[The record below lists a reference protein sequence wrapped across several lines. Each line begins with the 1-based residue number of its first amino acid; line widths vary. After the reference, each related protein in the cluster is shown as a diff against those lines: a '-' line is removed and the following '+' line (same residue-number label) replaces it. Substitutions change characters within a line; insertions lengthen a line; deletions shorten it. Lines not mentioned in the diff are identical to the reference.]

1 MEDSALLKKIKD
13 EYYLGYNYVNPLR
26 TLYRER
32 ILRWNPQNKKD
43 SKININ
49 MIANAIDVKI
59 ASSWTNWL
67 KVKFISRN
75 WRVGEEEAENLTNV
89 AEFDEKETAWQQIRY
104 QLEQDSWFF
113 GVGILNKIGWDDT
126 KICNKWR
133 AVNPL
138 SWIPDPLPTQTGQFD
153 GQNYRFHGFM
163 MRTTVYDMKGRYDND
178 NLNEYFAKQYNS
190 DETLTKQAYTSRAGA
205 WPITC
210 DTLTDN
216 FSADIYTHYTV
227 IDNRK
232 WKVVTDNAFGH
243 IFYKEELKAVTKE
256 EKLDPMLIPW
266 PVMLNYTDP
275 VRESA
280 FGNSIC
286 DKLEDK
292 QNAKSILAN
301 LNLIKSKKE
310 ALWGDFLVNSRL
322 IKNKDDLKKQ
332 STETRYIFV
341 DEDAIGNQPVQ
352 NAMFEL
358 PQSQIKTDTF
368 TMMDFLDNEAKND
381 VKIDQLQA
389 GVVPDK
395 TMTKAET
402 QTIQGNANGLVRT
415 TESVKSWF
423 YNEMYFQRWRGYLEH
438 FKEGKEKFVVL
449 NSNFEWK
456 GVTYTKDQ
464 FVGKQIPY
472 IMVANADDI
481 NAINESKKQ
490 YLNLMNPQIQA
501 SPTIPQVSKDIFQR
515 LVHKVNG
522 LEPNII
528 NIVTPY
534 SPSEQKAKEYINI
547 INLGLM
553 PKSLFS
559 DVQADFFA
567 YRLYVQKA
575 EDNEIK
581 DKVLWILSKY
591 LMENW
596 MWQQMQQAQGQ
607 SMMNSAANIQ
617 MSQQSKPEDAL
628 SRSTPEPS
636 LQLT

>member
-1 MEDSALLKKIKD
+1 
-13 EYYLGYNYVNPLR
+13 
-26 TLYRER
+26 
-32 ILRWNPQNKKD
+32 
-43 SKININ
+43 

-75 WRVGEEEAENLTNV
+75 GRVGEEEAENLTNV

-113 GVGILNKIGWDDT
+113 GVGILNKIWWDDT
-126 KICNKWR
+126 KICNKRR

-138 SWIPDPLPTQTGQFD
+138 SWVPDPLPTQTWQFD
-153 GQNYRFHGFM
+153 WQNYRFHWFM
-163 MRTTVYDMKGRYDND
+163 MRTTVYDMKAKYDKE
-178 NLNEYFAKQYNS
+178 NLNEFFRKQYDS
-190 DETLTKQAYTSRAGA
+190 DQTLTKQAYTTRWGYG
-205 WPITC
+205 PVTC
-210 DTLTDN
+210 DTLENN
-216 FSADIYTHYTV
+216 FSADIYTHYTIV
-227 IDNRK
+227 DKRK
-232 WKVVTDNAFGH
+232 LKVVCDNAFWH
-243 IFYKEELKAVTKE
+243 IFYKEELTAVTKE

-280 FGNSIC
+280 FGNSLC

-301 LNLIKSKKE
+301 LNIIKSKKE

-368 TMMDFLDNEAKND
+368 TMMNFLDQEAKND

-395 TMTKAET
+395 TMTKAES
-402 QTIQGNANGLVRT
+402 QTIQWNANAIVRT
-415 TESVKSWF
+415 TESIKSWF
-423 YNEMYFQRWRGYLEH
+423 YNEMFFQWRRWYVEH
-438 FKEGKEKFVVL
+438 FKQGREKFVVL
-449 NSNFEWK
+449 NSNFERK

-464 FVGKQIPY
+464 FVGIQIPY

-522 LEPNII
+522 LESNFI

-534 SPSEQKAKEYINI
+534 SPSEEKAKGFVDI
-547 INLGLM
+547 INLWLM

-559 DVQADFFA
+559 DPQADFFA
-567 YRLYVQKA
+567 YWLYIQKA
-575 EDNEIK
+575 EDNTIK

-596 MWQQMQQAQGQ
+596 MWPQMQQPQDQ
-607 SMMNSAANIQ
+607 SMNNSAANIQ
-617 MSQQSKPEDAL
+617 MSQQPKQDNAL
-628 SRSTPEPS
+628 TRSQPEPS
-636 LQLT
+636 LQM

>member
-1 MEDSALLKKIKD
+1 MQDGELLKKISD
-13 EYYLGYNYVNPLR
+13 EYQLWYNYVLPLR

-32 ILRWNPQNKKD
+32 ILRWSPQNKKD

-59 ASSWTNWL
+59 ASSWSNGL

-75 WRVGEEEAENLTNV
+75 GWVGEEEAENLTNV

-113 GVGILNKIGWDDT
+113 GVGILNKIGWDDV

-163 MRTTVYDMKGRYDND
+163 MRTTVYDLKARYDNNNVND
-178 NLNEYFAKQYNS
+178 FFRSQYDS
-190 DETLTKQAYTSRAGA
+190 DQTLTKQAYSSKGWY
-205 WPITC
+205 WPVTC
-210 DTLTDN
+210 DTLTNN
-216 FSADIYTHYTV
+216 FSLDIYTHYTV

-232 WKVVTDNAFGH
+232 WKIVTDNAFWH
-243 IFYKEELKAVTKE
+243 IFYREELKAVTKE
-256 EKLDPMLIPW
+256 EKLDPMLIPR

-275 VRESA
+275 VRENPL
-280 FGNSIC
+280 GNSIC

-301 LNLIKSKKE
+301 LNIIKSKKE
-310 ALWGDFLVNSRL
+310 ALGWDFLVNSRL
-322 IKNKDDLKKQ
+322 IKNKDDLKKNT
-332 STETRYIFV
+332 TETRYIYI
-341 DEDAIGNQPVQ
+341 DEDAIGNQPLQ

-368 TMMDFLDNEAKND
+368 NMMNFLDTEARND
-381 VKIDQLQA
+381 AKIDQLQA
-389 GVVPDK
+389 WIAPDK
-395 TMTKAET
+395 TMTKAES
-402 QTIQGNANGLVRT
+402 QTIQGNANAIIRT
-415 TESVKSWF
+415 TEAIKSWF
-423 YNEMYFQRWRGYLEH
+423 YQEMYFQRWRGYLEH
-438 FKEGKEKFVVL
+438 FKDWREKFVIL
-449 NSNFEWK
+449 NSNFERK
-456 GVTYTKDQ
+456 GVTYTKDK

-481 NAINESKKQ
+481 NAINERQKQ
-490 YLNLMNPQIQA
+490 YLNVMNPQIQA
-501 SPTIPQVSKDIFQR
+501 NPTIPQVSKDIFQR

-522 LEPNII
+522 LEQNII
-528 NIVTPY
+528 NIITPY

-547 INLGLM
+547 INLEVM

-559 DVQADFFA
+559 DPQADFFT
-567 YRLYVQKA
+567 YWLYIQKA

-581 DKVLWILSKY
+581 NKVLWVLSQY
-591 LMENW
+591 LMENG
-596 MWQQMQQAQGQ
+596 MQQQMQQTQDN
-607 SMMNSAANIQ
+607 SMSNSAANIQ
-617 MSQQSKPEDAL
+617 MSQQPSQEWAL
-628 SRSTPEPS
+628 SRSTPQPV
-636 LQLT
+636 LWQ